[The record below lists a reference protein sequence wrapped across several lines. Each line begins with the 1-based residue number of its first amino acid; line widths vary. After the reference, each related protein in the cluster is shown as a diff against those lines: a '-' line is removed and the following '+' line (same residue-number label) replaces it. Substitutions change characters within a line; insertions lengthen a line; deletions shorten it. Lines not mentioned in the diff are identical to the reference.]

1 VNARPRALVLA
12 ATASILAACTN
23 TISMSGANAA
33 IPQVRVHAEDE
44 LDCPQADIRIEEQP
58 GGRFLAVGCGK
69 KAVYQAQCV
78 GLNCRVR
85 GPNDPPIS
93 FRDFPDPGSPLLQR

>member
-1 VNARPRALVLA
+1 VNAPRALVLA
-12 ATASILAACTN
+12 ALATGACTN

-33 IPQVRVHAEDE
+33 IPQVRVHAEGE

-69 KAVYQAQCV
+69 KALYQAQCV
-78 GLNCRVR
+78 GLSCKVR
-85 GPNDPPIS
+85 GPNDPPIP
-93 FRDFPDPGSPLLQR
+93 FRDFPDPGSPLLQP